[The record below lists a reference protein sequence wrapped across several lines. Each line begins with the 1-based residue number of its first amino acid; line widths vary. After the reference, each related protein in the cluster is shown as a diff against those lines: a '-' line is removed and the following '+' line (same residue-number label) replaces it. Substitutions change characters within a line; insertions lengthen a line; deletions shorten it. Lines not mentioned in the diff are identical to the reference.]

1 MEIIGPKI
9 SELAQ
14 SKMAIE
20 GLVRDFR
27 VGQVLKAVAQSTT
40 PQGLVQLA
48 IGRQTL
54 LARSPLPLP
63 PGTRLTLQVE
73 QAGDQPSLRMLDPP
87 LPAAV
92 KAEALRQVLPRM
104 LELATALGKALE
116 TSTGTRSAEQLPG
129 DVKQLAQVLAR
140 TIPPAAGALSGE
152 GLRDAVSR
160 SGLFNEASMA
170 RGRVP
175 DADVKTAL
183 ARLATRLRTISPTP
197 AEPQGRSPTRVASET
212 AVPARAPLPAAPTRG
227 EPAATPGR
235 PPATTNPTTQ
245 PAQTAAAGPRPQTGA
260 APPTPGGAVRQTIA
274 PAAQAAAA
282 GGGEVVVKPAG
293 PTPAAPPPAET
304 KGGAPAGKTDAA
316 PAAGRQSETLAQGTQ
331 TRANPA
337 TIPSRAL
344 PADAPLPPMRTPPT
358 PLPGAGNPTATTSQT
373 MPGSSATAFP
383 QAAAGTQSAV
393 TGAKTLYPQVP
404 NQPSAGQHTAQQPP
418 QPTAAELPHARLVQD
433 LASQVEG
440 ALSRIQYN
448 QLSSLPGDDPNRQA
462 WQLDLPF
469 RDGAHL
475 QSFHLRIEE
484 EKHARALEH
493 EGSTWRV
500 DLAFDLAPLGPVRAR
515 IGLQGEVVSSVF
527 WAEKPETVALIEKR
541 LQVLEQGLIR
551 VGLEVGRLS
560 AHRGRPPARSPAPDE
575 RPDPGLLDE
584 KA

>member
-73 QAGDQPSLRMLDPP
+73 QTGDEPSLRMLDPP

-104 LELATALGKALE
+104 LELANALGKALE
-116 TSTGTRSAEQLPG
+116 TSTGTRGAEQLPG
-129 DVKQLAQVLAR
+129 DVKQLAQALAR
-140 TIPPAAGALSGE
+140 TIPPAAGALSGG

-183 ARLATRLRTISPTP
+183 ARLATRLRTLPATP
-197 AEPQGRSPTRVASET
+197 VESQGKGPPRVANET
-212 AVPARAPLPAAPTRG
+212 AAPARAPLPATPTRG

-235 PPATTNPTTQ
+235 PAATANPATQ
-245 PAQTAAAGPRPQTGA
+245 PARTPTVGPRPQADA
-260 APPTPGGAVRQTIA
+260 APPMPGGPARQTVA
-274 PAAQAAAA
+274 PAAPATPA
-282 GGGEVVVKPAG
+282 GGGAITVKPAG
-293 PTPAAPPPAET
+293 PTPANPAPAEA
-304 KGGAPAGKTDAA
+304 KSGAPAGKTDAA
-316 PAAGRQSETLAQGTQ
+316 PAAVRQSETIAQGTAG
-331 TRANPA
+331 RANPA
-337 TIPSRAL
+337 AIPSRAL
-344 PADAPLPPMRTPPT
+344 PADAPLPPLRTPPT
-358 PLPGAGNPTATTSQT
+358 PLPGAGNPTGTPNHTT
-373 MPGSSATAFP
+373 PGSSAPPAT
-383 QAAAGTQSAV
+383 QAAAGGQPAV

-404 NQPSAGQHTAQQPP
+404 NQQSTGQHTAQQPP
-418 QPTAAELPHARLVQD
+418 QPAAAELPHARLVQD

-484 EKHARALEH
+484 EKHARALEQ

-500 DLAFDLAPLGPVRAR
+500 DLAFDLAPLGPIRAR

-560 AHRGRPPARSPAPDE
+560 AHRGRPPARPPAPDE